1 MVMATLVFIG
11 CIIAIIKL
19 IYYIYN
25 NKPRLKLESVYFR
38 KDYKEKNDFIP
49 IKISLRNRTKN
60 PTTIERIWITTG
72 NLSQMPDSLKMI
84 KIRGHS
90 SKELNHILKFK
101 KGELKNYFNGDYI
114 KFRIIIV
121 HTFGVI
127 TREGKTSF
135 KTGYFT
141 LK

>member
-1 MVMATLVFIG
+1 MAQTTARIKKEGKNFEVLVDLDE
-11 CIIAIIKL
+11 A
-19 IYYIYN
+19 
-25 NKPRLKLESVYFR
+25 
-38 KDYKEKNDFIP
+38 
-49 IKISLRNRTKN
+49 
-60 PTTIERIWITTG
+60 
-72 NLSQMPDSLKMI
+72 
-84 KIRGHS
+84 
-90 SKELNHILKFK
+90 LKFK